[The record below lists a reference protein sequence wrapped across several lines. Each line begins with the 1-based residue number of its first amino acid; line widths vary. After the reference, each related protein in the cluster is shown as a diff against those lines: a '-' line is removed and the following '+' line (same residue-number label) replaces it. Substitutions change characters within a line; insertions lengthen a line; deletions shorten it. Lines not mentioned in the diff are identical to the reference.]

1 MRTATAAATPDKL
14 GEILVR
20 EGLITQDQL
29 KKALQ
34 EQKSSGMRLGYT
46 LVKLGLIEE
55 TEVTK
60 MLARQY
66 RMPAVDLSPF
76 VGILVFLAVWEAG
89 VALYRMPAYLL
100 PAPSVIFETF
110 VTELPRLAYHGWV
123 TAYEMLLGYALAV
136 AVAVPLAIA
145 ITSSQRFDS
154 FVMPTLLFFQ
164 VVPKVAIAPLF
175 LVWFGVG
182 ALPKIL
188 VAFLISFFPIVIDAA
203 VGLRSMSGEMADL
216 ARSMGASRLQVFARF
231 RLPTSLPYLFS
242 GLKVAATLAVAGAVV
257 GEFVGAD
264 KGLGYLLLVTNSNM
278 ETALMFAT
286 IVALTIIGLAFF
298 YAVELLEALLIP
310 WHVTHRIRG
319 DTGTL

>member
-1 MRTATAAATPDKL
+1 
-14 GEILVR
+14 
-20 EGLITQDQL
+20 
-29 KKALQ
+29 
-34 EQKSSGMRLGYT
+34 
-46 LVKLGLIEE
+46 
-55 TEVTK
+55 
-60 MLARQY
+60 
-66 RMPAVDLSPF
+66 
-76 VGILVFLAVWEAG
+76 
-89 VALYRMPAYLL
+89 
-100 PAPSVIFETF
+100 
-110 VTELPRLAYHGWV
+110 
-123 TAYEMLLGYALAV
+123 
-136 AVAVPLAIA
+136 
-145 ITSSQRFDS
+145 
-154 FVMPTLLFFQ
+154 
-164 VVPKVAIAPLF
+164 
-175 LVWFGVG
+175 
-182 ALPKIL
+182 
-188 VAFLISFFPIVIDAA
+188 
-203 VGLRSMSGEMADL
+203 MSGEMADL